1 MSAKQEASPA
11 HLPRHIPGIKM
22 VHLGGYGQSSRL
34 VVHGKEGLA
43 FVAVGGT
50 ALGQPAVSSR

>member
-11 HLPRHIPGIKM
+11 YLPWHIPGIMM
-22 VHLGGYGQSSRL
+22 VHLGGYGQSRRL

-50 ALGQPAVSSR
+50 ALGQPAVIYR